1 MTTRETRQAVPL
13 GSLTSDLRTVSA
25 LCRQRMRS
33 RGRSIHSWLMWAD
46 DSGNVYFSDAD
57 GTHASAVM
65 DRRPDQVI
73 CVYQGEGVTTADIL
87 DDLQDAAARSRKTLG
102 EVVERYCGAVA

>member
-13 GSLTSDLRTVSA
+13 GSLTSDLRTVAA

-33 RGRSIHSWLMWAD
+33 RGRSIRSWLMWAD

-57 GTHASAVM
+57 DCATAALCGEAHLELGNGKLYTQAERRAQM
-65 DRRPDQVI
+65 DRYIVDTLIQLVRAGKVGVI
-73 CVYQGEGVTTADIL
+73 E
-87 DDLQDAAARSRKTLG
+87 
-102 EVVERYCGAVA
+102 